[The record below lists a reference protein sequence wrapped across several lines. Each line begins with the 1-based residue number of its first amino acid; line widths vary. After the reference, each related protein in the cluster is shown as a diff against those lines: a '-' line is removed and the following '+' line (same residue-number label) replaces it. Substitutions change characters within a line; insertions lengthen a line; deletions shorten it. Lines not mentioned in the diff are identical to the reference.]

1 MILRIPLKIV
11 VALGLVCAVSFS
23 RVSRATDVFWDGGAG
38 TTNWATGTNWVDVGE
53 GQNVPE
59 AQYGERAVL
68 GTDDSLGTSSLGG
81 QLAANAVISGAVP
94 PIGGIALGYRER
106 AGGIGALLNPAP
118 AAGAL
123 TGTLTI
129 SSGTVNSRRSPGFG
143 SGADGRVLVGFDG
156 RGYLNM
162 TGGRLNAVQLAV
174 AGEQV
179 TTGAGL
185 SAVNLSGNARIEI
198 SNAQNATPAEQ
209 VNDAALNTATF
220 SRNLVITGPDVIFN
234 SFGRLT
240 LNSTNSYTANITS
253 PTLHSALRTNNI
265 AVVSGSLAVNFSGA
279 GASGHAFGETWD
291 LVDSPLAI
299 AGNFTNLNSS
309 GEVAV
314 AGLTTP
320 NPLGTT
326 YRVQKVSDGTGQ
338 TLQLVYDRLL
348 VLRVNRDTGELTVRN
363 PHGGPIQIDGYTVSS
378 SLGSMLASYSGIS
391 GQVSPPDSGWFKPV
405 DGSAQPLNTVNTLTE
420 IKSATFGGGG
430 GNPTY
435 NLTSVP
441 SFTIGNGFSRTAVG
455 SDVNNFG
462 TDGEDLTF
470 SYSVPGVGGED
481 GRIVFGHIE
490 YVGTKFENNMVLRV
504 NPTTGQAF
512 LKNDSLETLKFDG
525 YSITSTT
532 GSLVG
537 GTWTGLSAG
546 SGWQKSPLT
555 TTALS
560 QTNPTSSLTLAP
572 GAEAAIGDIG
582 AFTTQAQ
589 QDGLALKF
597 ILSEGLVDAG
607 GLTPGDFDADG
618 DVDGRDFLT
627 WQRNTSVGAL
637 SDWQANYGSTGGGGV
652 NPPETTFR
660 IGSVVFDPTAGVAA
674 ATAVPEPST
683 ALLALSMFAAVV
695 SVGRN
700 RTCRC
705 SQSNLASCK
714 VSLKIDPSGVDPHR
728 GAQVMTGRM
737 GWCALV
743 LGLCFVSSASA
754 VTQGIPLVNGD
765 FELPGPA
772 GTKVVAFNE
781 TGVPFAPTD
790 PVVTLPEGGLA
801 GGIPGWTFTG
811 GDGGLGEACPGSG
824 LGCELFGDEVPGD
837 SGTEAK
843 PTGFA
848 GNEMILS
855 TVDGKVFQTSVF
867 SLPAAPLPAT
877 QKLLLSFD
885 VHNIYTPTGQ
895 GQLTA
900 WLYYI
905 NGSGN
910 RVTIGTPSNFG
921 PLGAYQDAVIEFVGG
936 SAALT
941 PALGRPIGVAFDT
954 TSRELDALVVESWA
968 GVDNVLLEIA
978 GTLPGDFNGDGS
990 INLTDYA
997 VIRDNLEEAHTYLF
1011 EGDIVRDGIVDL
1023 ADFRAWK
1030 SLPSVINSG
1039 VLAEIAA
1046 IPEPSSMML
1055 ILVSTIAGAFSRRR
1069 FGISDRLAAML
1080 LAIVGTVFVTA
1091 NATPASAAL
1100 LYYDPIL
1107 VGSNPAAGEYT
1118 LGTLGTVVG
1127 PGQNPI
1133 VGPYMTG
1140 AWDIQATDATLGGT
1154 SAQATGLSFLGA
1166 PAAGGSLI
1174 ANGSSR
1180 AFRSLATPFD
1190 ATTNGTYYISFLANF
1205 GGVGVDPNSNDANA
1219 VGHRNVELL
1228 QVGGNEGSNFRV
1240 GYATYNGNFAG
1251 LPPAQ
1256 APLKFGPFGQEVL
1269 IAGAPT
1275 SFATDNGTTHLIV
1288 LKFTFSDQAASDS
1301 IELFLNPRENE
1312 QPVVADAAFFNRDIT
1327 LDRISG
1333 PVQFGGAGTSM
1344 QLDELRIADTFE
1356 DALPEFPR
1364 KGNTNPDID
1373 DFVDILDYNAIIS
1386 NMNRTGM
1393 TTAQGDVTGDGKV
1406 DLLDLRV
1413 WRDNRTDIP
1422 ALGAIGDITVPEPT
1436 SAALALLASMG
1447 LLGLRG
1453 RRA

>member
-1 MILRIPLKIV
+1 MFWNAPLRVLLV
-11 VALGLVCAVSFS
+11 SGLVFS
-23 RVSRATDVFWDGGAG
+23 LFRSPVTKATDVFWDGGAG

-59 AQYGERAVL
+59 AQFGERAIL
-68 GTDDSLGTSSLGG
+68 GTDDTLGTPSLGG
-81 QLAANAVISGAVP
+81 QLAATAVISANP
-94 PIGGIALGYRER
+94 PAIGGIALGYRER

-123 TGTLTI
+123 TGSLTI
-129 SSGTVNSRRSPGFG
+129 SAGTVNSQRSPGFG
-143 SGADGRVLVGFDG
+143 NGADGRVLVGFDG
-156 RGYLNM
+156 RGYLTM

-185 SAVNLSGNARIEI
+185 STVSLSGNARIEI
-198 SNAQNATPAEQ
+198 SNAHNPVGQQ

-220 SRNLVITGPDVIFN
+220 SRNLVVTGPDVIFN

-253 PTLHSALRTNNI
+253 ATLHSALRTNNI
-265 AVVSGSLAVNFSGA
+265 AVVSGSLGVNFSGA
-279 GASGHAFGETWD
+279 GSSGHVFGETWD

-299 AGNFTNLNSS
+299 AGTFTNLNSG

-314 AGLTTP
+314 TGLTTP
-320 NPLGTT
+320 NPIGTT

-348 VLRVNRDTGELTVRN
+348 VLQVNRDTGELIVRN
-363 PHGGPIQIDGYTVSS
+363 PHGGSIEIDGYTVGS
-378 SLGSMLASYSGIS
+378 SLGSLLTSFSGIS
-391 GQVSPPDSGWFKPV
+391 GQAVPPNAGWFKPV
-405 DGSAQPLNTVNTLTE
+405 DGSSQPLNTSNTLTE

-430 GNPTY
+430 GSPTY

-441 SFTIGNGFSRTAVG
+441 SFTIGNGFSKTAVG
-455 SDVNNFG
+455 ADVNNFG

-481 GRIVFGHIE
+481 GRLVFGHVE
-490 YVGTKFENNMVLRV
+490 YIGTKFENNMVLRV

-525 YSITSTT
+525 YTITSST

-537 GTWTGLSAG
+537 GTWTGLSAP
-546 SGWQKSPLT
+546 SGWEKSPLS

-560 QTNPTSSLTLAP
+560 QSNPTNSTTLAP
-572 GAEAAIGDIG
+572 GAQVAIGDIG
-582 AFTTQAQ
+582 AFTTAAQ

-597 ILSEGLVDAG
+597 ILSEGLVDVG
-607 GLTPGDFDADG
+607 GVTPGDFDVDG
-618 DVDGRDFLT
+618 DVDGRDFLV
-627 WQRNTSVGAL
+627 WQRNTSVGSL
-637 SDWQANYGSTGGGGV
+637 SDWQANYGTSGGGGA

-660 IGSVVFDPTAGVAA
+660 FGSVVFDPTAGVAA

-683 ALLALSMFAAVV
+683 AILMFSMFTAIVFL
-695 SVGRN
+695 GRY
-700 RTCRC
+700 RTDRNCQPCLATCFDSRSSD
-705 SQSNLASCK
+705 SQ
-714 VSLKIDPSGVDPHR
+714 R
-728 GAQVMTGRM
+728 GAQVMSGRW

-743 LGLCFVSSASA
+743 LSLCFVGSASA
-754 VTQGIPLVNGD
+754 VTQGIPLVNGG

-772 GTKVVAFNE
+772 GTKVVAFGE
-781 TGVPFAPTD
+781 TGIPFAPTA
-790 PVVTLPEGGLA
+790 PVVTLSNNQLA

-811 GDGGLGEACPGSG
+811 GDGGVGEACPGSG
-824 LGCELFGDEVPGD
+824 LGCETFPGTDLPGD
-837 SGTEAK
+837 SGTEGK
-843 PTGFA
+843 PTGFV

-855 TVDGKVFQTSVF
+855 TVDGKVFQTSAF

-877 QKLLLSFD
+877 QKVLLTFD

-895 GQLTA
+895 AQLTA
-900 WLYYI
+900 WMYYVDGGGI
-905 NGSGN
+905 
-910 RVTIGTPSNFG
+910 RVPIGTPSTFG
-921 PLGAYQDAVIEFVGG
+921 PLAGYQDAVIEFVGG
-936 SAALT
+936 SASLT

-954 TSRELDALVVESWA
+954 TSRELDVTAVQSWA
-968 GVDNVLLEIA
+968 GVDDVLLEIA
-978 GTLPGDFNGDGS
+978 GTLPGDFDGNGS
-990 INLTDYA
+990 INLTDYGI
-997 VIRDNLEEAHTYLF
+997 IRDNLEEAHSYLF

-1023 ADFRAWK
+1023 NDFRAWK

-1039 VLAEIAA
+1039 VLAQIASV
-1046 IPEPSSMML
+1046 PEPSSLML
-1055 ILVSTIAGAFSRRR
+1055 ILVSTVAGAFSRRR
-1069 FGISDRLAAML
+1069 FGISQRLSAML
-1080 LAIVGTVFVTA
+1080 MAIVGAVVVTA

-1107 VGSNPAAGEYT
+1107 IGSNPAIGEYT

-1127 PGQNPI
+1127 PGQNPN
-1133 VGPYMTG
+1133 VSPYVTGP
-1140 AWDIQATDATLGGT
+1140 WDIQATDATLGGT
-1154 SAQATGLSFLGA
+1154 SAQAAGLSFLGS
-1166 PAAGGSLI
+1166 PAAGGSLV

-1180 AFRSLATPFD
+1180 AFRTLAAPFT
-1190 ATTNGTYYISFLANF
+1190 ASTIGTYYVSFLANF

-1219 VGHRNVELL
+1219 VGHRNIELL
-1228 QVGGNEGSNFRV
+1228 QVGGGEGSNIRV

-1251 LPPAQ
+1251 LPPGQ

-1269 IAGAPT
+1269 IGGAPS
-1275 SFATDNGTTHLIV
+1275 SFAADNGTTHLIV
-1288 LKFTFSDQAASDS
+1288 FKFTFSDQALSDS
-1301 IELFLNPRENE
+1301 VELFLNPRENE

-1356 DALPEFPR
+1356 DALPDFPR
-1364 KGNTNPDID
+1364 KGNTNPGTGPGQD
-1373 DFVDILDYNAIIS
+1373 DFVDILDYNAIITH
-1386 NMNRTGM
+1386 MNLTGQS
-1393 TTAQGDVTGDGKV
+1393 TANGDVTGDGRV
-1406 DLLDLRV
+1406 DLQDLRV
-1413 WRDNRTDIP
+1413 WRDNRTDIGP
-1422 ALGAIGDITVPEPT
+1422 ITGDISVPEPA
-1436 SAALALLASMG
+1436 SAALLTLALLPV
-1447 LLGLRG
+1447 LGRG
-1453 RRA
+1453 RRS